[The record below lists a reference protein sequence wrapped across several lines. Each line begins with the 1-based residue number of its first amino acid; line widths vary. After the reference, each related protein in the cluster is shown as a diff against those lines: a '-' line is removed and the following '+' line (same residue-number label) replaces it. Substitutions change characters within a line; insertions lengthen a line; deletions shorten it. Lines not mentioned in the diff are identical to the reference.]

1 MNCKVSLNVAQ
12 QPEGG
17 FTVTCNELP
26 ELVTEGDSVDEAME
40 NFKDAYAATLE
51 LYEDLGRPTPDGV
64 QAASDETTT
73 EGSPRFSKIRPE
85 SRVRS
90 GEDVP
95 VDNGLLRF
103 EAMLSGIG
111 MELSSRKLITIGCHE
126 KPRRGDGSH
135 QIWSNPLTGG
145 WAVLPDVGDR
155 ELSIGTV
162 RAVARNLGV
171 GWEEFLRAG

>member
-26 ELVTEGDSVDEAME
+26 ELVTEGDSVDEAMG
-40 NFKDAYAATLE
+40 NFKDAYAATVE

-64 QAASDETTT
+64 QTACDETPT
-73 EGSPRFSKIRPE
+73 EGPPRFSKIGPD

-95 VDNGLLRF
+95 VDNGQLRF
-103 EAMLSGIG
+103 EAMLSGFG
-111 MELSSRKLITIGCHE
+111 MKLSPRKLITLGCHE
-126 KPRRGDGSH
+126 KPRRGDGWH
-135 QIWSNPLTGG
+135 RIWTNPLTGG

-155 ELSIGTV
+155 ELRIGTV

-171 GWEEFLRAG
+171 GWEDYLKA

>member
-26 ELVTEGDSVDEAME
+26 ELVTEGDSVDEAMV
-40 NFKDAYAATLE
+40 NFKDAYAATVE
-51 LYEDLGRPTPDGV
+51 LYEDLGRPTPDKV
-64 QAASDETTT
+64 QPASDETPT
-73 EGSPRFSKIRPE
+73 EGRRRFSRIRPE

-103 EAMLSGIG
+103 EAMLSGFG
-111 MELSSRKLITIGCHE
+111 MELSPRKLITLGCHE
-126 KPRRGDGSH
+126 KPRRGGGSH

-145 WAVLPDVGDR
+145 WAVLPDYGDR
-155 ELSIGTV
+155 DLRIGTV
-162 RAVARNLGV
+162 RAVTRNLGV
-171 GWEEFLRAG
+171 GWEEFLRA